1 MAKIRKMT
9 PEERARQEANQ
20 RRLEQLIE
28 RKFPEE
34 KERPREQRQ
43 PPAERP

>member
-20 RRLEQLIE
+20 RRLEELIE
-28 RKFPEE
+28 RKFAEDPKSKRRRRPPEAN
-34 KERPREQRQ
+34 R
-43 PPAERP
+43 